1 MIRCFV
7 SDLDG
12 TLLNS
17 EHVIAEEDA
26 ATILQ
31 AQEQGYEFIIAT
43 GRSRDSVDLLLKPYA
58 VKCIGIL
65 CNGALVL
72 DHEGKILQMH
82 CLDNER
88 VKQIIALLKPFPV
101 AVQLYTKEGSVAQ
114 YPEQIR
120 RIFLEMIMEEQQ
132 MNEQQADAFVDEHYF
147 FDYQVIV
154 DDWNTYL
161 ADDHSIYKMEVYC
174 KDDNQLYQA
183 EKALK
188 QIADIDI
195 SHAMSSFE
203 LTDIHAQKGITL
215 QTIIQKLGYRM
226 DEVAVFGDGMND
238 TMMLKHFP
246 NSYAPS
252 NAAKPIKKLARYVIG
267 SHDEHCVGNTI
278 RQIMEAQGNIKLLS
292 KQ

>member
-17 EHVIAEEDA
+17 KHVIDKEDA
-26 ATILQ
+26 AIILR
-31 AQEQGYEFIIAT
+31 AQEQGYEFMIAT
-43 GRSRDSVDLLLKPYA
+43 GRSRASVELLLKPFDI
-58 VKCIGIL
+58 KCTRIL
-65 CNGALVL
+65 CNGALAL

-88 VKQIIALLKPFPV
+88 VKRIVELLKPFPV
-101 AVQLYTKEGSVAQ
+101 AIQLYTREGDAAQ
-114 YPEQIR
+114 YPGQIR
-120 RIFLEMIMEEQQ
+120 RIFLEMTMEEQQ
-132 MNEQQADAFVDEHYF
+132 MNEQQANVFVDEHYI

-161 ADDHSIYKMEVYC
+161 ADEHGIYKMEVYC
-174 KDDNQLYQA
+174 KDDSQLYQA
-183 EKALK
+183 EKALR

-195 SHAMSSFE
+195 SYAESSFDI
-203 LTDIHAQKGITL
+203 TDIHAQKGITL
-215 QTIIQKLGYRM
+215 QTIIQGKGYRL

-252 NAAKPIKKLARYVIG
+252 NAAEPVKKLARYVIG
-267 SHDEHCVGNTI
+267 SYDEHCVGNTI
-278 RQIMEAQGNIKLLS
+278 RQIMEAQKDSKLHIK
-292 KQ
+292 